1 MARKISNRSGSISR
15 PGPDSPITPGYR
27 APGSNGQQP
36 LDPRDASVGPQSG
49 LTKVVSNP
57 GDPNF
62 EHDILVRQGLY
73 HPTKQKQVQTHSAM
87 DHHRQKHQRGAPGT
101 ASDVLDQA
109 TGSDLGAQRIG
120 LDSAS

>member
-1 MARKISNRSGSISR
+1 MARKISNRSGSIPR

-27 APGSNGQQP
+27 APGSNGPQP
-36 LDPRDASVGPQSG
+36 IDPRDASVGPQSG

-57 GDPNF
+57 GDPDF
-62 EHDILVRQGLY
+62 PHFIVAEQQ
-73 HPTKQKQVQTHSAM
+73 HPKCKQVQTHPAM

-101 ASDVLDQA
+101 ASDILDQA

-120 LDSAS
+120 MDSAS